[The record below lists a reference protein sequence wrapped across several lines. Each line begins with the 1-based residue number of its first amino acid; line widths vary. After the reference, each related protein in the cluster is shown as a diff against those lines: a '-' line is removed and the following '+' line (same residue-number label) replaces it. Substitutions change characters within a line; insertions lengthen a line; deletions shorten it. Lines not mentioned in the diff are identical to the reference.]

1 MKYAYLV
8 PGVGLSSRE
17 RDRRQSLLRRIAL
30 DVAQIDLYEVED
42 GPNAIETAEDE
53 LAAIEPVLKLAK
65 AHEHAYD
72 AFIIGCF
79 GDVGVKALRS
89 AIRMPVI
96 GPARATYSIA
106 AAAYPKFS
114 ILSLNSGFVSDE
126 RRLVEQLGIAH
137 QVGGIEAVDLPVDQ
151 IIDDPDTALAR
162 IEELTKRLDP
172 VAVVPGCMSMAF
184 LLQDRSVGR
193 IGRACVVNP
202 LHCAIRV
209 AVAMTA

>member
-8 PGVGLSSRE
+8 PGVGLSSHE
-17 RDRRQSLLRRIAL
+17 RDRRQHLLRRIAR
-30 DVAQIDLYEVED
+30 DVAQIDLHEVEQ

-53 LAAIEPVLKLAK
+53 LAAIGPVLELAK
-65 AHEHAYD
+65 ANEHAYD

-89 AIRMPVI
+89 AIRIPVI
-96 GPARATYSIA
+96 GPARATYSTA
-106 AAAYPKFS
+106 AAVFPKFS
-114 ILSLNSGFVSDE
+114 ILSLNSGFVSEE
-126 RRLVEQLGIAH
+126 RRLAEQLGIAR
-137 QVGGIEAVDLPVDQ
+137 QVDGIEAVDLPVER
-151 IIDDPDTALAR
+151 IIDDPDVALAR
-162 IEELTKRLDP
+162 IEELTNRLDP

-184 LLQDRSVGR
+184 LLEDRSIR
-193 IGRACVVNP
+193 KIARAYVVNP